1 VPVDVVVGPVI
12 LPIPRPS
19 SFLVTRFWSA
29 ASPFLGPLYSFVAY
43 CKRLGGDP
51 FASLKDVLERLPTH
65 SIDRLAELLPDSWF
79 AAHPRARRKIA
90 S

>member
-1 VPVDVVVGPVI
+1 V
-12 LPIPRPS
+12 
-19 SFLVTRFWSA
+19 
-29 ASPFLGPLYSFVAY
+29 AS

-51 FASLKDVLERLPTH
+51 FAYLKDVLERLPTH
-65 SIDRLAELLPDSWF
+65 SIDRLAELLPDAWF